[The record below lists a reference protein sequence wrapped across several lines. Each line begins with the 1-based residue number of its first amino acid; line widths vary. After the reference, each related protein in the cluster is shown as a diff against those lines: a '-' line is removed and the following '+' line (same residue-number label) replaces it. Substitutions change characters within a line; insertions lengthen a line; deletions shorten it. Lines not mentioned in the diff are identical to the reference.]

1 MRERYPRHHGL
12 VDQLSERTSFVA
24 MRFVAESG
32 KNTMSAEYYLFML
45 VNGLSQGMLLFIIAS
60 GLSLVFGVL
69 RVINFAHGSLYMI
82 GAFVAYSLSTLFTG
96 TSMVSFLLLLLVVPP
111 AVALLGLVLEISMF
125 RRVYGG
131 EHLLQLL
138 LTYAL
143 VLILDNVV
151 RLVWGGDPRNVSRPD
166 FLAGSVDLMGMALPS
181 YNVFILV
188 VGPLIALG
196 LWLLLY
202 RTRTGNV
209 IRAAVSYPDTLGAL
223 GVNVSWVMTATFM
236 LGCWLAGLGG
246 VLMAALAN
254 IDLGIGMEKIIE
266 CFAVVVIGG
275 LGSVG
280 GALLGSLIIGVGVTF
295 FQLPFGRWA
304 LVFPYAMM
312 ALVLIVRPWGLFGRP
327 ER

>member
-1 MRERYPRHHGL
+1 M
-12 VDQLSERTSFVA
+12 TI
-24 MRFVAESG
+24 
-32 KNTMSAEYYLFML
+32 EYFIFML

-60 GLSLVFGVL
+60 GLSLIFGVL

-82 GAFVAYSLSTLFTG
+82 GAYIAFSISTLL
-96 TSMVSFLLLLLVVPP
+96 VSGSLYSFILLLLVVPP
-111 AVALLGLVLEISMF
+111 LVMLLGFGLEITLF

-131 EHLLQLL
+131 EHLVQLL

-143 VLILDNVV
+143 VLILDDLV
-151 RLVWGGDPRNVSRPD
+151 RVIWGGDPRNVARPEL
-166 FLAGSVDLMGMALPS
+166 LAGSVDFLGLALPT
-181 YNVFILV
+181 YNVFILL

-202 RTRTGNV
+202 RTRSGNI

-223 GVNVSWVMTATFM
+223 GVNVSWVLTSTFM
-236 LGCWLAGLGG
+236 LGCWLAGFGG
-246 VLMAALAN
+246 VLVAALAN
-254 IDLGIGMEKIIE
+254 IDLGLGMQTIIE

-280 GALLGSLIIGVGVTF
+280 GALLGSLIIGVGLTL
-295 FQLPFGRWA
+295 FQLPLGRWA
-304 LVFPYAMM
+304 LVFPYFVM
-312 ALVLIVRPWGLFGRP
+312 ALVLAIRPWGFFGKP

>member
-1 MRERYPRHHGL
+1 M
-12 VDQLSERTSFVA
+12 F
-24 MRFVAESG
+24 
-32 KNTMSAEYYLFML
+32 

-82 GAFVAYSLSTLFTG
+82 GAFLAFSLSTLVTG
-96 TSMVSFLLLLLVVPP
+96 GSFFNFLLLLLLVPP
-111 AVALLGLVLEISMF
+111 AVAIIGFFLETTLF
-125 RRVYGG
+125 RRVYRQ

-143 VLILDNVV
+143 VLILDDLV
-151 RLVWGGDPRNVSRPD
+151 RVIWGGDPRNVARPD
-166 FLAGSVDLMGMALPS
+166 MLAGSVDLLGLALPT
-181 YNVFILV
+181 YNVFILL
-188 VGPLIALG
+188 VGPAIAIG
-196 LWLLLY
+196 LWVLLY
-202 RTRTGNV
+202 RTRAGNV
-209 IRAAVSYPDTLGAL
+209 IRAAVTYPDTLGAL
-223 GVNVSWVMTATFM
+223 GVNVSWVMTSTFM

-275 LGSVG
+275 LGSIG
-280 GALLGSLIIGVGVTF
+280 GALLGSLIIGLGTTF

-304 LVFPYAMM
+304 LVFPYVMM
-312 ALVLIVRPWGLFGRP
+312 AVVLIVRPWGFFGKP

>member
-1 MRERYPRHHGL
+1 MTTQY
-12 VDQLSERTSFVA
+12 F
-24 MRFVAESG
+24 F
-32 KNTMSAEYYLFML
+32 FML
-45 VNGLSQGMLLFIIAS
+45 LNGLSQGMLLFIIAS

-82 GAFVAYSLSTLFTG
+82 GAFVAYSLSMLLTTGSLF
-96 TSMVSFLLLLLVVPP
+96 SFLMLLVLVPPVVALIGLLLEVTL
-111 AVALLGLVLEISMF
+111 F
-125 RRVYGG
+125 RRVYRQ

-143 VLILDNVV
+143 VLILDDLV
-151 RLVWGGDPRNVSRPD
+151 RVVWGGDPRNVARPEI
-166 FLAGSVDLMGMALPS
+166 LAGSVEVMDLMLPT

-188 VGPLIALG
+188 VGPIIALG

-223 GVNVSWVMTATFM
+223 GVNVSQVMTATFM

-280 GALLGSLIIGVGVTF
+280 GALLGSLVIGTGVTLL
-295 FQLPFGRWA
+295 QLPLGRWA
-304 LVFPYAMM
+304 LVFPYVLM
-312 ALVLIVRPWGLFGRP
+312 AVVLIVRPWGLFGKP

>member
-1 MRERYPRHHGL
+1 
-12 VDQLSERTSFVA
+12 
-24 MRFVAESG
+24 
-32 KNTMSAEYYLFML
+32 MSSQYYIFML
-45 VNGLSQGMLLFIIAS
+45 INGLSQGMLLFIIAS

-82 GAFVAYSLSTLFTG
+82 GAFVAYSLSTLLTG
-96 TSMVSFLLLLLVVPP
+96 GSMISFLMLLVIVPP
-111 AVALLGLVLEISMF
+111 VIAILGLILEVSLF
-125 RRVYGG
+125 RRVYRE

-143 VLILDNVV
+143 VLILDTLV
-151 RLVWGGDPRNVSRPD
+151 RMIWGGDPRNVSRPD
-166 FLAGSVDLMGMALPS
+166 FLAGSVDILGLALPS
-181 YNVFILV
+181 YNVFILF
-188 VGPLIALG
+188 VGPVIAVG
-196 LWLLLY
+196 LWVLLY
-202 RTRTGNV
+202 RTRAGNV

-223 GVNVSWVMTATFM
+223 GVNVSRVMTATFM
-236 LGCWLAGLGG
+236 LGCSLAGLGG

-280 GALLGSLIIGVGVTF
+280 GALLGSLIIGVGITF

-304 LVFPYAMM
+304 LVFPYLMM
-312 ALVLIVRPWGLFGRP
+312 ALVLVIRPWGLFGKP

>member
-1 MRERYPRHHGL
+1 LTGG
-12 VDQLSERTSFVA
+12 SF
-24 MRFVAESG
+24 
-32 KNTMSAEYYLFML
+32 
-45 VNGLSQGMLLFIIAS
+45 
-60 GLSLVFGVL
+60 
-69 RVINFAHGSLYMI
+69 
-82 GAFVAYSLSTLFTG
+82 
-96 TSMVSFLLLLLVVPP
+96 VSFLILLLVVPP
-111 AVALLGLVLEISMF
+111 VIAVVGFFLEVSLF
-125 RRVYGG
+125 RRVYRE

-151 RLVWGGDPRNVSRPD
+151 RLIWGGDPRSVARPEI
-166 FLAGSVDLMGMALPS
+166 LAGSVDILGLFLPS

-188 VGPLIALG
+188 VGPILAIG

-202 RTRTGNV
+202 RTRAGNL

-246 VLMAALAN
+246 VLMSALAN
-254 IDLGIGMEKIIE
+254 VDLGIGMEKIIE

-280 GALLGSLIIGVGVTF
+280 GALLGSLIIGVGITF
-295 FQLPFGRWA
+295 LQLPMGRWA
-304 LVFPYAMM
+304 LVFPYLMM
-312 ALVLIVRPWGLFGRP
+312 ALVLVIRPWGLFGRP